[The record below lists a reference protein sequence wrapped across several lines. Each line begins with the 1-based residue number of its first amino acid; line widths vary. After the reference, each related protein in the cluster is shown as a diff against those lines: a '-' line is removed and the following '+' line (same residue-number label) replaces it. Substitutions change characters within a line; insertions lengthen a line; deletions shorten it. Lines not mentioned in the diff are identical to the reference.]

1 MCENDWTG
9 FTGIAACYSCPYW
22 RSLDVLTR
30 IEIDGFKSFENFGL
44 DLSPF
49 AVILGS
55 NASGKSNLF
64 DAIQLLS
71 HLVSSDLRTAVRGLR
86 GEAIS
91 LFRQT
96 SPGEQADCMS
106 FAVEVLL
113 DPVVRDP
120 WDREVKLTHT
130 RIRYEVKIER
140 TTDERGIER
149 LIVVSERALPILGK
163 NDRWRPFGR
172 SCHRTFRD
180 SFLLYSRRAPWLE
193 TRMEGG
199 KASFHIHQ
207 DGSAGRTRPGHAAEA
222 TVLSSVTTTDFP
234 HLYALRE
241 EFRSWRLLQ
250 LDPMGLRKPAALEAD
265 EMLLSDGSNLAAVL
279 YRIRSETCSSDQ
291 PKGVIPDIVAE
302 LAAVIPGV
310 LDLEVEMNKEA
321 HEYRTRIMLRDGLK
335 FPASVI
341 SDGTL
346 RVLALLTLLK
356 DPRHRGVVCFE
367 EPENGIHPARLGELV
382 RRLRDMVVDPT
393 SSENASSEPLSQL
406 LMNSHSPVVLSALR
420 EAGSGQL
427 LFADM
432 SVVAD
437 PVTKKTRQKTRIRPV
452 TAVDQGEIFQ
462 VDTSIT
468 RFEVQRYLDTV
479 NVGA

>member
-1 MCENDWTG
+1 M
-9 FTGIAACYSCPYW
+9 
-22 RSLDVLTR
+22 LTR
-30 IEIDGFKSFENFGL
+30 IEIDGFKSFEDFGL

-49 AVILGS
+49 AVILGT

-71 HLVSSDLRTAVRGLR
+71 HLAGSDLRTAVRGLR

-91 LFRQT
+91 LFRRT
-96 SPGEQADCMS
+96 SSGERAECMS

-113 DPVVRDP
+113 EPVVRDP

-130 RIRYEVKIER
+130 RIRYEVRIER

-149 LIVVSERALPILGK
+149 LTVASERALPILGK
-163 NDRWRPFGR
+163 DDRWRPFGR
-172 SCHRTFRD
+172 KCHQTFREA
-180 SFLLYSRRAPWLE
+180 FLRYSRRAPWLE
-193 TRMEGG
+193 TRTG
-199 KASFHIHQ
+199 KGKSSFHIHQ

-222 TVLSSVTTTDFP
+222 TVLSSITTTDFP

-250 LDPMGLRKPAALEAD
+250 LDPMALRRPAALEAD

-279 YRIRSETCSSDQ
+279 YRIRSETRSSDQ
-291 PKGVIPDIVAE
+291 PKGVVPDIVAE

-310 LDLEVEMNKEA
+310 LDLDVEMNKDA
-321 HEYRTRIMLRDGLK
+321 HEYRTRMVLRDGLE

-382 RRLRDMVVDPT
+382 RRLRNIVTDPT
-393 SSENASSEPLSQL
+393 SSQSDFSDPLSQL

-420 EAGSGQL
+420 EVGSGQL
-427 LFADM
+427 LFADLPL
-432 SVVAD
+432 VAD
-437 PVTKKTRQKTRIRPV
+437 PETKKTRQRTRIRPV
-452 TAVDQGEIFQ
+452 KAVDQGEIFQ
-462 VDTSIT
+462 MDTAVT